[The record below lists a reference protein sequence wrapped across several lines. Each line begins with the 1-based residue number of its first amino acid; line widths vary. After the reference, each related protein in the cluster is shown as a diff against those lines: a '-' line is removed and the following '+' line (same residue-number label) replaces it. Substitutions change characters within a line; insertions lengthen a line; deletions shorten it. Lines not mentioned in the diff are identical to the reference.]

1 MLFSLFSPNKI
12 NCSSQ
17 FLLILA
23 PLSPTLFLIFSLNS
37 LIKSQRQVFILL
49 EVKAEQNC
57 SKLILHCPQCI
68 SIKLFLHSIHQLIK
82 LRNRVN
88 FPNSTLFLEWW
99 QQFCFLHHL
108 EKHDYLKFSLDQSQ
122 KGPKLICWI
131 LTLQFLGTKTRL
143 ESGSAWKVWI
153 QCFVCHILVW

>member
-1 MLFSLFSPNKI
+1 MRKGRDGGTGKENGGKKKTDENSGHYVVCQQSTARTTTTGTPHT
-12 NCSSQ
+12 
-17 FLLILA
+17 LA
-23 PLSPTLFLIFSLNS
+23 
-37 LIKSQRQVFILL
+37 
-49 EVKAEQNC
+49 NC

-131 LTLQFLGTKTRL
+131 LTLQFLPTKTRL